1 MLQAM
6 GTLLIGSIIGLIMSW
21 PLMII
26 VIVQLS
32 IYSIAVAGYIFINE
46 QCIIEHRQII
56 EKATTVS
63 FIYN

>member
-1 MLQAM
+1 VLQAM

-46 QCIIEHRQII
+46 QYIIEHRQII